1 MLQNFRSYHVA
12 VEFYQE
18 CESIYLKAYLKD
30 QLMRA
35 ALSIVNNLAEGS
47 AKPTEADRRRFYSI
61 SLASF
66 REVQSI
72 LLITKNAVLVQKFD
86 HLGGMLYRLSRKPQF

>member
-1 MLQNFRSYHVA
+1 MLKNFRSYHVA

-18 CESIYLKAYLKD
+18 CENITLKHYIKD

-35 ALSIVNNLAEGS
+35 ALSIVNNLAEVS

-61 SLASF
+61 ES
-66 REVQSI
+66 SI
-72 LLITKNAVLVQKFD
+72 T
-86 HLGGMLYRLSRKPQF
+86 